1 MKRRMKEEYDV
12 IILCGG
18 KGTRLYPLTA
28 DIPKPMV
35 KIGDLPVIEHI
46 IKLYEFYG
54 YRNIKLLTGYKGEV
68 IQNYFEDKYKD
79 RRGINIQCIDTGENS
94 DTAERIWQIR
104 NTVTNTFFL
113 SYSDVLADLNLASML
128 KFHKKHKKVG
138 TMAVYPL
145 TTSYGIVRFDE
156 DKIAYEYLEKPIIKS
171 LFINAGFFIF
181 NSTLFDLWEW
191 SSTDFSK
198 GMLVKLC
205 RERLIACYE
214 HKGFWSGMDTVR
226 ENEILNEMW
235 RTGKAKWAVW
245 KKQ

>member
-1 MKRRMKEEYDV
+1 MKEEFDV

-46 IKLYEFYG
+46 IRLYKFFGFY
-54 YRNIKLLTGYKGEV
+54 NIKLLVGYKGDI
-68 IQNYFEDKYKD
+68 IQNYFKD
-79 RRGINIQCIDTGENS
+79 RYEEMNIQCIETGEES

-104 NTVTNTFFL
+104 NSVSDTFFL
-113 SYSDVLADLNLASML
+113 SYSDVLADLNLDSML
-128 KFHKKHKKVG
+128 EIHKKHKKIG
-138 TMAVYPL
+138 TMAAYPL
-145 TTSYGIVRFDE
+145 MTSYGIVKFDGN
-156 DKIAYEYLEKPIIKS
+156 KTAYEYLEKPIIDVFS
-171 LFINAGFFIF
+171 INAGFFIF
-181 NSTLFDLWEW
+181 NSTLFDHWEW

-205 RERLIACYE
+205 REKLIACYE
-214 HKGFWSGMDTVR
+214 HEGFWSGMDTVR

-235 RTGKAKWAVW
+235 ERGKAKWAVW
-245 KKQ
+245 KK